1 MNFKKN
7 HNNRKGI
14 LGYILTCQIYLTL
27 IIAITLK
34 TFSHWIIDKFYIKWF
49 LKSEAS
55 KAISKVLS

>member
-1 MNFKKN
+1 MNLKKIITTE
-7 HNNRKGI
+7 KI
-14 LGYILTCQIYLTL
+14 FWGYILTSQIYLSL

-34 TFSHWIIDKFYIKWF
+34 TFSHWIIDKFYIKCF